1 MLAFLFSFSLLT
13 VPPTIPSPEQT
24 TDYIRNNML
33 PVIQFATDWGTTAGL
48 SLISTQAFL
57 VVCKRFLE

>member
-1 MLAFLFSFSLLT
+1 MLALIFSAVLLT
-13 VPPTIPSPEQT
+13 VPTVPSPEQT

-33 PVIQFATDWGTTAGL
+33 PVIQFATDWGTTAAL

-57 VVCKRFLE
+57 VVCKRFLD